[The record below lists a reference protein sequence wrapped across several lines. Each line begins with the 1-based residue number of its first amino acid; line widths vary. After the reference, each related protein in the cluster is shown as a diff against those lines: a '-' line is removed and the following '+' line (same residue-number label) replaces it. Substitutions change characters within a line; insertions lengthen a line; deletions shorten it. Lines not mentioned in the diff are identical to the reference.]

1 MSFDCLSVKEPVKT
15 DCWIELIRTDSSS
28 PKNEPAAQPRRI
40 AHRGS
45 PGNLPKLFGIKADNR
60 RTKRTK
66 SFGESFTTL
75 PYVYVRKNDER
86 DPTVRVLDEGLT
98 KELLLSMPEIATG
111 GVSFVGKNALVTG
124 CGCDSIGSE
133 VVKSLLEGGA
143 TVICTTS
150 SFSSKSTKFFRS
162 MYENHGARGSKLILL
177 PFQPSQLNFVI
188 PFGAISVVGPTLSDI
203 DFKSKLTHRIMLAN
217 TYRRN
222 IDTRPCFATLPLSP
236 NLGTMGGDGL
246 NAEAKLGL
254 EALMNKWHSEGWEH
268 YLSIGGA
275 VIGWTRGTG
284 LMTGNNVSAGIE
296 KLDVRNTF
304 SQVEMAFNLT
314 SILHPR
320 MAAATVK
327 SPLWIDLGGGIA
339 QLHGLKVQVKE
350 HAPYTAEKEMNVAL
364 NTLARASY
372 KEKTFGDDSSA
383 KSDVKAV
390 PSSSFSTTA
399 PNVAE
404 LKMLE
409 TFLQQS
415 GSQLIL
421 SAGQG
426 LGIDVEPVAT
436 FADFVH
442 PTQLHCKRNFAYC
455 EASASTASSF
465 VGRWATKEAV
475 VKA

>member
-45 PGNLPKLFGIKADNR
+45 PGNLPKLFGIKADNI

-162 MYENHGARGSKLILL
+162 MYENHGARGSKLILF

-188 PFGAISVVGPTLSDI
+188 PFGAISVVGPTLPDI
-203 DFKSKLTHRIMLAN
+203 DFKSELTHRIMLAN
-217 TYRRN
+217 TYR
-222 IDTRPCFATLPLSP
+222 ILGKIMEISP
-236 NLGTMGGDGL
+236 ANRT
-246 NAEAKLGL
+246 
-254 EALMNKWHSEGWEH
+254 
-268 YLSIGGA
+268 
-275 VIGWTRGTG
+275 
-284 LMTGNNVSAGIE
+284 
-296 KLDVRNTF
+296 
-304 SQVEMAFNLT
+304 
-314 SILHPR
+314 
-320 MAAATVK
+320 
-327 SPLWIDLGGGIA
+327 
-339 QLHGLKVQVKE
+339 
-350 HAPYTAEKEMNVAL
+350 
-364 NTLARASY
+364 
-372 KEKTFGDDSSA
+372 
-383 KSDVKAV
+383 
-390 PSSSFSTTA
+390 
-399 PNVAE
+399 
-404 LKMLE
+404 
-409 TFLQQS
+409 
-415 GSQLIL
+415 
-421 SAGQG
+421 
-426 LGIDVEPVAT
+426 
-436 FADFVH
+436 
-442 PTQLHCKRNFAYC
+442 
-455 EASASTASSF
+455 
-465 VGRWATKEAV
+465 
-475 VKA
+475 

>member
-86 DPTVRVLDEGLT
+86 DPTVRVLHEGLT

-150 SFSSKSTKFFRS
+150 SFSSKSSKFFQS
-162 MYENHGARGSKLILL
+162 MYENHGARGSKLIL
-177 PFQPSQLNFVI
+177 
-188 PFGAISVVGPTLSDI
+188 
-203 DFKSKLTHRIMLAN
+203 
-217 TYRRN
+217 N

>member
-1 MSFDCLSVKEPVKT
+1 
-15 DCWIELIRTDSSS
+15 
-28 PKNEPAAQPRRI
+28 
-40 AHRGS
+40 
-45 PGNLPKLFGIKADNR
+45 
-60 RTKRTK
+60 
-66 SFGESFTTL
+66 
-75 PYVYVRKNDER
+75 
-86 DPTVRVLDEGLT
+86 
-98 KELLLSMPEIATG
+98 MPEIATG

-133 VVKSLLEGGA
+133 VVKSLLKGCA

-150 SFSSKSTKFFRS
+150 TFSSKSTKFFRS
-162 MYENHGARGSKLILL
+162 MYENHALSKDCGAFVVHIYE
-177 PFQPSQLNFVI
+177 QLNFVI

-203 DFKSKLTHRIMLAN
+203 DFKSKLIHRIMLAN
-217 TYRRN
+217 TYRILGKIIDYKGARN
-222 IDTRPCFATLPLSP
+222 IDTRPCFATLPFSP

-254 EALMNKWHSEGWEH
+254 EALVNKWHSEGWEH
-268 YLSIGGA
+268 YLSIDGA

-284 LMTGNNVSAGIE
+284 LMAGNKNVSAGIE

-320 MAAATVK
+320 MAAATVM

-421 SAGQG
+421 SAGQAG
-426 LGIDVEPVAT
+426 STSLALMSNPSPRLLT
-436 FADFVH
+436 LFVH
-442 PTQLHCKRNFAYC
+442 PTQLHCKRNLPTAKHQRVQRLRFANP
-455 EASASTASSF
+455 SASITQDVDTPF
-465 VGRWATKEAV
+465 IDIQVGKATSGSLTVTLTGKALEAFQV
-475 VKA
+475 TDLSGYRHA